1 MADGKVVIETDLDEK
16 GIEQGL
22 SKLQGL
28 VNVGMTAVVA
38 AIATATAALGAMGG
52 YAIKAGSDFE
62 AGMSKVAAI
71 SGATGGD
78 LDALTNKAKE
88 MGAKT
93 KFSATE
99 ASEAFSYMA
108 MAGWK
113 TGDMLSG
120 IEGIMNLAA
129 ASGEDLASTSDI
141 VTDALTAFGLQASD
155 SAHFADVLAAA
166 SSNSNTNVGL
176 MGATFKYVAPIAGAM
191 GYSIEDT
198 AVAIGLMANAGI
210 KGEQAGTN
218 LRAMLTRLSS
228 PTAETAKAMEDLKI
242 SITDA
247 DGTIKPF
254 NEVLEQLRNSFAN
267 LDDSQKTQYASALAG
282 QEAMSGLLAIV
293 GASDSDFATLV
304 GAING
309 ADGAA
314 QDMAETMQDNLQG
327 KLTILKSS
335 IEGFGIQ
342 IYESM
347 ETPLKSATET
357 GIDSIGRLSDA
368 FASGGLKGAVDAA
381 CDMFGD
387 FIESVAES
395 DTTLGNILKPIANV
409 TKAGMNLAKSVLPPV
424 GKGFK
429 FCADNLDI
437 LLPLL
442 TSGVAA
448 FEGYKIVGTV
458 SKLMTGYKSVL
469 TGLTAMEKAN
479 ALQLVASAGGLTLKE
494 KAVGIL
500 TGKITLA
507 TVAQTAW
514 NAVLAANPIGLVV
527 TAIGALAAGIG
538 VYSLVTGGASDAT
551 RMFTD
556 EEEKLHAAIDKEAD
570 ALKER
575 QQAREEAIT
584 GLLEESAHTEA
595 LANELRG
602 IVDENGRVQEGYE
615 ARAAFITSTLS
626 EALGLEI
633 ELIDGQIQGYQELA
647 PAIDEVIEK
656 KKAEAV
662 LNAYEADY
670 QEAVKKKTE
679 ALKDWLSVSQD
690 LKAAQEE
697 LSEAQVEQKAFIEE
711 NGVENAKLTNEIDTL
726 TQKVK
731 ELTGENDKAS
741 ASYADYNNTIKTYE
755 GLSAA
760 IIEGDA
766 SKIEAAVAQIEAG
779 YRDLN
784 TQSEAELSQTVITTS
799 ENMAALG
806 EAIASG
812 AMSAKDAGVSEM
824 ANLAAGMLGELAELP
839 GGAAAH
845 ASEIDPAMLGALANL
860 PGTLSEESKAA
871 VLGFLEGLDGVDE
884 ETRKKFEQAVQGAV
898 EGADGDEQLKTKADE
913 LGGSYLEAL
922 AQVLQVHSPSR
933 AVKEIFAQVVPGAM
947 EGVDQ
952 GKEGLLEK
960 GASIASDFL
969 ASLSNG
975 GLIEGAQ
982 NIGISIMSAF
992 GLGVTSQIEN
1002 SRAAGAFNSEAA
1014 NSGAGSIDPTGTGI
1028 NFGTLLG
1035 NGVSAMAGLLFS
1047 SGSMIGSSSEYG
1059 FGSINPTGT
1068 GMGFGTMLG
1077 NGVAS
1082 MAGLLFGTGS
1092 TIGNSAEL
1100 GAGSINPTRTGEAF
1114 GSQYSSGV
1122 GSKSGSA
1129 NREGRNLADNAN
1141 VGAGS
1146 ADGYNPGSDFGAG
1159 FVNGIGAWLGSAAN
1173 AAANLAIS
1181 AYNALRS
1188 ALDEHS
1194 PSRKAKMSGKN
1205 FDLGFAGGIKDN
1217 EKEAIK
1223 AADSMAANTLDV
1235 LEGLDVS
1242 AIADKMRFTVAT
1254 EQAAMSSNITAK
1266 VTRLVETKYEG
1277 ANTKD
1282 DFVESLSARLSVD
1295 IVSAFVK
1302 AGVTVVMD
1310 KREVGKLIAPEIDKN
1325 LRVRKV

>member
-1 MADGKVVIETDLDEK
+1 MADGRIVIETDLDEK

-22 SKLQGL
+22 NKLQGL
-28 VNVGMTAVVA
+28 ANVGMTAVVA
-38 AIATATAALGAMGG
+38 AVGTATAALGAMGG
-52 YAIKAGSDFE
+52 YAIKVGSDFE

-71 SGATGGD
+71 SGTSGQE
-78 LDALTNKAKE
+78 LESLTAKAKE

-141 VTDALTAFGLQASD
+141 VTDALTAFGLQADD

-191 GYSIEDT
+191 GYAIEDT

-228 PTAETAKAMEDLKI
+228 PTAETAKAMEDLGI
-242 SITDA
+242 NIANA

-254 NEVLEQLRNSFAN
+254 NDVLEQLRNSFAN
-267 LDDSQKTQYASALAG
+267 LDDSQKTQYASAIAG

-293 GASDSDFATLV
+293 GASDSDFDKLV
-304 GAING
+304 GAINN

-314 QDMAETMQDNLQG
+314 QDMAATMQDNLQG
-327 KLTILKSS
+327 KLTVLKSTV
-335 IEGFGIQ
+335 EGFGIQ
-342 IYESM
+342 VFESM
-347 ETPLKSATET
+347 ESPLKSAADA
-357 GIDSIGRLSDA
+357 GIDSVGRISDA
-368 FASGGLKGAVDAA
+368 FVSGGLSSAVKEAA
-381 CDMFGD
+381 DIFGELV
-387 FIESVAES
+387 ESVTES
-395 DTTLGNILKPIANV
+395 DTTLGNILKPMANV
-409 TKAGMNLAKSVLPPV
+409 TKAGMNLAKAALPPV
-424 GKGFK
+424 GKAFK
-429 FCADNLDI
+429 LCAENLNI

-448 FEGYKIVGTV
+448 FKGYSAIKTVVDIITGV
-458 SKLMTGYKSVL
+458 SKSFSVASAAVDAYNVALIAGTMAGVKFKGTLTVGQAAVGVL
-469 TGLTAMEKAN
+469 TGK
-479 ALQLVASAGGLTLKE
+479 V
-494 KAVGIL
+494 
-500 TGKITLA
+500 TLA
-507 TVAQTAW
+507 TAAQTAW

-538 VYSLVTGGASDAT
+538 VYALVTGGASEAT
-551 RMFTD
+551 KMFTD

-575 QQAREEAIT
+575 QQVREETIT
-584 GLLEESAHTEA
+584 GLLEESAHTET

-656 KKAEAV
+656 KKAEAI

-670 QEAVKKKTE
+670 QEAVKAKTE
-679 ALKDWLSVSQD
+679 SLRDWLSVSQD
-690 LKAAQEE
+690 LKTAQEE
-697 LSEAQVEQKAFIEE
+697 LSSAQAEQKTFIEE

-741 ASYADYNNTIKTYE
+741 ASYADYNNTIQTYE

-766 SKIEAAVAQIEAG
+766 SKIQAAVAQIEAG
-779 YRDLN
+779 YSNLN
-784 TQSEAELSQTVITTS
+784 TQSEAELSQTVVTTS

-824 ANLAAGMLGELAELP
+824 ANLSAEMLAELAELP

-860 PGTLSEESKAA
+860 SGMLSEESKAA
-871 VLGFLEGLDGVDE
+871 VLGFLEGLEGVDSK
-884 ETRKKFEQAVQGAV
+884 TREKFEQAVQGAV
-898 EGADGDEQLKTKADE
+898 EGANGDEQLKAKADE

-922 AQVLQVHSPSR
+922 ANVLQVHSPSR
-933 AVKEIFAQVVPGAM
+933 AVKEIFSQVVPGAID
-947 EGVDQ
+947 GVDQ
-952 GKEGLLEK
+952 GRERLIEK
-960 GASIASDFL
+960 GVGIASDFL
-969 ASLSNG
+969 SSLLDG

-982 NIGISIMSAF
+982 SVGESIMSAF
-992 GLGVTSQIEN
+992 GQGVSSQTEN
-1002 SRAAGAFNSEAA
+1002 SRLAGASNSEAA
-1014 NSGAGSIDPTGTGI
+1014 NSGAGAIDPTGTGM

-1035 NGVSAMAGLLFS
+1035 NGISAMAGLLF
-1047 SGSMIGSSSEYG
+1047 GS
-1059 FGSINPTGT
+1059 
-1068 GMGFGTMLG
+1068 
-1077 NGVAS
+1077 
-1082 MAGLLFGTGS
+1082 GS
-1092 TIGNSAEL
+1092 TIGSSAES
-1100 GAGSINPTRTGEAF
+1100 GAESINPTRTGEAF
-1114 GSQYSSGV
+1114 GSRYSSGV

-1129 NREGRNLADNAN
+1129 NREGCNLADNAN
-1141 VGAGS
+1141 AGAGS
-1146 ADGYNPGSDFGAG
+1146 ADGYTPGSDFGAG
-1159 FVNGIGAWLGSAAN
+1159 FVNGIGAWLGSAAS
-1173 AAANLAIS
+1173 AAADLAIS

-1194 PSRKAKMSGKN
+1194 PSRKAMKSGKN
-1205 FDLGFAGGIKDN
+1205 FDLGFAGGIEEN
-1217 EKEAIK
+1217 EKEAIE
-1223 AADSMAANTLDV
+1223 AAGNMAVNTLDV

-1242 AIADKMRFTVAT
+1242 AMADKMRFTVAA

-1277 ANTKD
+1277 ANSKE
-1282 DFVESLSARLSVD
+1282 DFLEALSSRLSID

-1302 AGVTVVMD
+1302 AGVTVVID